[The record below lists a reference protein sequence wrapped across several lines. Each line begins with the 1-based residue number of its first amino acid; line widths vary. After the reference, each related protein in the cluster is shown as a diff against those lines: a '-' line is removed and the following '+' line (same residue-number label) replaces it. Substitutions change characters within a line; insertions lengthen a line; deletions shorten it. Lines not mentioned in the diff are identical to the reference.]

1 MVFRYGT
8 QEIIGIAETVE
19 ENASKFYAQ
28 AAEMVDD
35 AAVKEML
42 LGLSKMEKGHAK
54 VFAAMKGDL
63 SEKEKEVETHDPG
76 NEMLYY
82 LQGTA
87 EIHGWEGKRDPNT
100 QLTGK
105 ESIKDIL
112 NIAIE
117 AEKEAVFLYTG
128 LKDCVPA
135 GNGKDKIE
143 QIIREEMKHC
153 GVLTKQLQS
162 LQG

>member
-8 QEIIGIAETVE
+8 EEIMGIAETVE
-19 ENASKFYAQ
+19 KNASEFYAQ
-28 AAEMVDD
+28 AAEMAGD

-42 LGLSKMEKGHAK
+42 LGLSRMEKGHAEI
-54 VFAAMKGDL
+54 FAAMKEGL
-63 SEKEKEVETHDPG
+63 SDAEKKVETLDPG

-100 QLTGK
+100 RLTGK
-105 ESIKDIL
+105 ESMEEIL
-112 NIAIE
+112 NIAID

-128 LKDCVPA
+128 LKDFVAA
-135 GNGKDKIE
+135 GSGKDKVE
-143 QIIREEMKHC
+143 QIIREEMKHV
-153 GVLTKQLQS
+153 GVLTKQLRS